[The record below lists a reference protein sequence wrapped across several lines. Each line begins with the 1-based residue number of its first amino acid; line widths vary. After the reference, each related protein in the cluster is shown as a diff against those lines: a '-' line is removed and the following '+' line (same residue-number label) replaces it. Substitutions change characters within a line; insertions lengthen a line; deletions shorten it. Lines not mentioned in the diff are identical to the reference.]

1 MRSIMGKSA
10 MLAGAF
16 LLFAGA
22 TANASNWYAIEVN
35 VPFPFVVT
43 GHTFPAGQY
52 MVEEQGDGSSLLL
65 RGERGNHAATFVK
78 TAPASR
84 QEPAGTKPALTF
96 TRYENQYRL
105 SSVWESGNEGW
116 SIIGR

>member
-1 MRSIMGKSA
+1 MRSIVRKSV
-10 MLAGAF
+10 MLAGAL

-22 TANASNWYAIEVN
+22 NANAAEGYSFEVK

-52 MVEEQGDGSSLLL
+52 MVEEQANGTSLLL
-65 RGERGNHAATFVK
+65 RGEKGNHAVTFL
-78 TAPASR
+78 TTIRASR

-96 TRYENQYRL
+96 TRDEKQYRL
-105 SSVWESGNEGW
+105 SSVWESGSQGW
-116 SIIGR
+116 SVMGR

>member
-1 MRSIMGKSA
+1 

-16 LLFAGA
+16 LLFAVA
-22 TANASNWYAIEVN
+22 TAKASEGYAFEVK

-52 MVEEQGDGSSLLL
+52 MIEEQANGSSLLL
-65 RGERGNHAATFVK
+65 RGENGNHAATFLN
-78 TAPASR
+78 TTPASR

-96 TRYENQYRL
+96 THDENQYRL
-105 SSVWESGNEGW
+105 SSVWESGSQGW
-116 SIIGR
+116 RVMGR